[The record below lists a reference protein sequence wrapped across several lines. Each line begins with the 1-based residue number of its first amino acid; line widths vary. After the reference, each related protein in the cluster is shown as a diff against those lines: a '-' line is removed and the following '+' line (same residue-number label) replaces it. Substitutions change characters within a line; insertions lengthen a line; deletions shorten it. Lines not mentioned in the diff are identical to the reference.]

1 MICQMISDIG
11 SNAEKDLEKKSE
23 LTFSTTIDGV
33 YKFLHENGNKHHGAT
48 GGSAYCEITPVCV
61 EKVYTTLSK
70 VNWLKGNSD
79 GITMADLGAGFT
91 LPPSPFS
98 HQFPL
103 AMVVGV

>member
-1 MICQMISDIG
+1 MR
-11 SNAEKDLEKKSE
+11 E
-23 LTFSTTIDGV
+23 LTIRSII
-33 YKFLHENGNKHHGAT
+33 L
-48 GGSAYCEITPVCV
+48 GGL
-61 EKVYTTLSK
+61 YTTLSK